1 MSKRRGEDSRAVANS
16 RYSGIVVNAAC
27 AALFLY
33 TKGHGSIFRDSQ
45 RLVLVLFLTSA
56 ALWGLIEFVTV
67 LLDVSRS
74 SMSCQIG
81 IIFST
86 VFDQLARFS
95 IEQFLLW
102 ALNTGESPSIW
113 QMIPQFV
120 VLGRF
125 AAGAVF
131 TGFTRPQTDTF
142 CVATSSEFPIAVVVI
157 VLDVVIMLLLASKAY
172 SSAKEMTISDS
183 ELARRVSVKLI
194 LVGLAVW
201 TAVCS
206 PEFLVRGV
214 LTSL

>member
-1 MSKRRGEDSRAVANS
+1 
-16 RYSGIVVNAAC
+16 
-27 AALFLY
+27 
-33 TKGHGSIFRDSQ
+33 
-45 RLVLVLFLTSA
+45 
-56 ALWGLIEFVTV
+56 
-67 LLDVSRS
+67 
-74 SMSCQIG
+74 MSCQIG
-81 IIFST
+81 VIFAT

-102 ALNTGESPSIW
+102 ALNTGEQPSIW

-125 AAGAVF
+125 IAGAIF

-142 CVATSSEFPIAVVVI
+142 CVATSPEFPIAVVVI

-172 SSAKEMTISDS
+172 ASTKEMTISDS

-201 TAVCS
+201 TAVRT
-206 PEFLVRGV
+206 L
-214 LTSL
+214 LSLKMWCADDSTDQCNFIVGH